1 MAEPLGTSI
10 RIFLVDGTPDGL
22 RLVEKSNWTGQAI
35 VCSRAQY
42 PAIRNRPEFLNP
54 GIYCLLGP
62 SEDEASKP
70 GIYIGESDVLRDRLD
85 QHTKT
90 KDFWTRFVAFTSK
103 DLTLNKAHIR
113 YLESRLVVLAGQA
126 KTWHVENR
134 NAPQTPGL
142 AAADVADAEGFLR
155 EMLVIY
161 PVLGVDAF
169 EIAQAKPGGAALLH
183 LSGKHAEGRGRDEPE
198 GFIVFEGATARA
210 DEVDSIH
217 ATYTTLRAELLDSG
231 VLRPEGGA
239 LRLTQDYR
247 FNSPSAAAAA
257 LLGRSANG
265 RLEWKDAS
273 GRTLKEIQEAAL
285 GRGD

>member
-1 MAEPLGTSI
+1 MAEKLGTSI

-42 PAIRNRPEFLNP
+42 PAIRNRPEFQNP

-62 SEDEASKP
+62 SGDETSKP

-126 KTWHVENR
+126 KTWHIENR
-134 NAPQTPGL
+134 NAPQAPGL
-142 AAADVADAEGFLR
+142 AAADIADAEGFLR

-169 EIAQAKPGGAALLH
+169 EVPQVKQGGTALLL
-183 LSGKHAEGRGRDEPE
+183 LSGKDAEGRGRDEPE
-198 GFIVFEGATARA
+198 GFVVFEGATARV
-210 DEVDSIH
+210 DEVDSLH
-217 ATYTTLRAELLDSG
+217 ATYTTLRAALLGSG
-231 VLRPEGGA
+231 VLQPDGSV

-247 FNSPSAAAAA
+247 FSAPSAAAAA
-257 LLGRSANG
+257 LLGRNANG
-265 RLEWKDAS
+265 RLEWKDGA

-285 GRGD
+285 GQGD